1 MSGIGGERDG
11 QNGNLHLLTLPL
23 LPCKSS
29 SPCQSSHYLSTAS
42 GSIATIPVL
51 FSYKVLHQHL
61 LPLTNILA
69 KLPNN
74 FGGRGFSLSLWRV
87 CEELKTRQ
95 QPLQRRQQQQQQ
107 QQKQTMVEK
116 KSGLSE
122 L

>member
-51 FSYKVLHQHL
+51 FSCKVLHQHL
-61 LPLTNILA
+61 LPLTNIPA
-69 KLPNN
+69 KLQNS
-74 FGGRGFSLSLWRV
+74 FGGRGFSLLWRV

-95 QPLQRRQQQQQQ
+95 QPLQRQQQQQQQ

-116 KSGLSE
+116 NSE